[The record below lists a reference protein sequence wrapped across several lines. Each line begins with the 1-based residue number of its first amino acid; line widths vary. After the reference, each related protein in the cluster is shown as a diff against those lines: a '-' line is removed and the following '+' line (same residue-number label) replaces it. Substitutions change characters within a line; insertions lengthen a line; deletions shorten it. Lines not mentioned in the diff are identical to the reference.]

1 MGSRMSLL
9 FAEHGLSV
17 HFYDPS
23 SANVLSLQQ
32 QARDAKLESKLTHH
46 RDYESLCR
54 SLRSPKVFLF
64 STPHGSV
71 ADKTIDSLEP
81 FLAKGDLIMD
91 AGNER
96 WTETER
102 RQARLEK
109 EGIHYI
115 GMGVSGGYQSARR
128 GPSISPG
135 GSKAALD
142 LAFPFLEMIAA
153 KDKDGTPCVAKLGPR
168 GCGHYVKM
176 IHNGIEHGMMTAL
189 AEVWAL
195 MAQGMGLTFAAIA
208 DIFDSWNREGPLAD
222 NFLLSIGADI
232 CRTKDPHTGRY
243 VLENIRDKVVQ
254 DVDGS
259 EGTGVWSCEEA
270 IRLHEPA
277 PTMIMAH
284 LFRLASA
291 DAAKREGL
299 NKVFGGEVKPGKLSV
314 DKTGFLKDLKAAT
327 YASILA
333 SFVQGLH
340 VLAKADAENG
350 WNLNYV
356 DVLQLWRAGCII
368 RSNRLTDMLRGVY
381 TSPDVQPTNLL
392 AHPTIASDLSKTY
405 PSLKTAVLK
414 GIEADMNV
422 PTLAATLE
430 YYKYS
435 TYTDMPTSFQEAQM
449 DYFGE
454 HMFDLKS
461 EEAGKPVTGKH
472 HFEWKPA
479 RGIHEQD

>member
-142 LAFPFLEMIAA
+142 LAFPFLEIVAA

-208 DIFDSWNREGPLAD
+208 DIFDSWNRKGPLAD
-222 NFLLSIGADI
+222 NFLLRIGADI

-270 IRLHEPA
+270 IRLHESA
-277 PTMIMAH
+277 PTMVMAH

-299 NKVFGGEVKPGKLSV
+299 NRVYGGEVKPGKLSV

-327 YASILA
+327 YASMLA

-392 AHPTIASDLSKTY
+392 AHPAIAADLSKTY
-405 PSLKTAVLK
+405 LPLKTVVLK
-414 GIEADMNV
+414 GIEADMNL

-479 RGIHEQD
+479 KGIHEQD